1 MNWKAKVLLFTTFLL
16 ELALISWYLSDKKEY
31 LTKRQQFVTDSLAV
45 IHDSLTVLDSIK
57 NIETLKLAELD
68 SQKKEADIFKHKTDS
83 LEALLKKKAQEN
95 KSIKNDIKDR
105 TNVFG
110 VNNKRVAKIYDKMKP
125 QEASRILSKLSV
137 KEISSILANV
147 KQKQAAKIISALD
160 PRLAAR
166 VTELMMK
173 KL

>member
-1 MNWKAKVLLFTTFLL
+1 MTWKAKLLLLTTFIL
-16 ELALISWYLSDKKEY
+16 ELALISWYLSNEKEY
-31 LTKRQQFVTDSLAV
+31 LTDKQKVIADSLSIVQDSLAV
-45 IHDSLTVLDSIK
+45 IDSI
-57 NIETLKLAELD
+57 ETMKSLKLAELKK
-68 SQKKEADIFKHKTDS
+68 QKIEADILKRKTDS
-83 LEALLKKKAQEN
+83 LKTILDKQTKEN
-95 KSIKNDIKDR
+95 NAIKSDIKNRND
-105 TNVFG
+105 VFG
-110 VNNKRVAKIYDKMKP
+110 VNNKRVAKIYNKMKA

-160 PRLAAR
+160 PRLAAQ